1 VVRAAWTALICEC
14 NPDGPTPDAER
25 ARELNEAYAV
35 LTDPHAR
42 AKLDALLAQE
52 SKLPA
57 NGTVRSRV
65 LLTLTYLISL
75 ACLIWTLRDAKLGEL
90 KDDLATMNWW
100 WLGLAVV
107 ADIAVYCWHALRW
120 SLLLKPV
127 EPVTFRQAVSAIYV
141 GLFANE
147 VLPFRAGEI
156 LRCYLVSRWTKLP
169 FSVAVSSALIERIF
183 DGIWLC
189 LCLILTVR
197 LVRLPHHMRWLVDS
211 GYVLGTVVLS
221 GAALL
226 VLALFLRQKTRAL
239 LSGDGWQ
246 RHIRVLIDDLNLI
259 GHSRYLYFAFLQS
272 LPYLLLQVVPIYAA
286 FQAYGFD
293 LSIGVA
299 FALMVIL
306 RLGSVVPQAPGN
318 LGLFQFVTREVLQHM
333 FNVVPAEAARFSLV
347 LWGTV
352 TLPLLVAGFVALMV
366 TEKKLFELK
375 REAEDHARTPSGQ
388 PGVTP

>member
-1 VVRAAWTALICEC
+1 M
-14 NPDGPTPDAER
+14 D
-25 ARELNEAYAV
+25 
-35 LTDPHAR
+35 
-42 AKLDALLAQE
+42 
-52 SKLPA
+52 
-57 NGTVRSRV
+57 
-65 LLTLTYLISL
+65 
-75 ACLIWTLRDAKLGEL
+75 
-90 KDDLATMNWW
+90 WW
-100 WLGLAVV
+100 WLALAVF
-107 ADIAVYCWHALRW
+107 ADISVYCWHAIRW
-120 SLLLKPV
+120 SLLLRPV
-127 EPVTFRQAVSAIYV
+127 EPVTFRQAVRAIYV

-197 LVRLPHHMRWLVDS
+197 LVRVPHHMRWLVDS
-211 GYVLGTVVLS
+211 GYFLGIVVLC

-226 VLALFLRQKTRAL
+226 ALAVFLRQETRAL
-239 LSGDGWQ
+239 LSGEGWQ
-246 RHIRVLIDDLNLI
+246 RHVRILIDDLNLI
-259 GHSRYLYFAFLQS
+259 GHSRFLYFAFLQS
-272 LPYLLLQVVPIYAA
+272 LPYLLLQVIPIYAA
-286 FQAYGFD
+286 FRAYGFD

-318 LGLFQFVTREVLQHM
+318 LGLFQLLTKEALERI

-352 TLPLLVAGFVALMV
+352 TIPLLVAGFVALMV
-366 TEKKLFELK
+366 SGAKLFELK
-375 REAEDHARTPSGQ
+375 RAAEDHANEMAKNR
-388 PGVTP
+388 

>member
-1 VVRAAWTALICEC
+1 LGDNNLSGI
-14 NPDGPTPDAER
+14 
-25 ARELNEAYAV
+25 
-35 LTDPHAR
+35 
-42 AKLDALLAQE
+42 
-52 SKLPA
+52 
-57 NGTVRSRV
+57 RSRV
-65 LLTLTYLISL
+65 LLVLIYLASL
-75 ACLIWTLRDAKLGEL
+75 GCLVWTLRDARLGDL
-90 KDDLATMNWW
+90 KEDFATMNWW

-107 ADIAVYCWHALRW
+107 ADISVYCWQAIRWRQVLR
-120 SLLLKPV
+120 PV
-127 EPVTFRQAVSAIYV
+127 EQVPFRQAVSAIYV

-169 FSVAVSSALIERIF
+169 FSVAISSALIERIF

-189 LCLILTVR
+189 LCLLVSIR
-197 LVRLPHHMRWLVDS
+197 LVGVHHHHIPWLVRS
-211 GYVLGTVVLS
+211 GYILGTIVLA

-226 VLALFLRQKTRAL
+226 ALAVFLRQKTRAL

-246 RHIRVLIDDLNLI
+246 RHLRVLIDDLNLI

-272 LPYLLLQVVPIYAA
+272 LPYLLLQVIPIYAA

-318 LGLFQFVTREVLQHM
+318 LGLFQLLTKEALERI
-333 FNVVPAEAARFSLV
+333 FNVVPSEAARFSLV
-347 LWGTV
+347 LWATV
-352 TLPLLVAGFVALMV
+352 TIPLLIAGLVALMASGSR
-366 TEKKLFELK
+366 LFELK
-375 REAEDHARTPSGQ
+375 RAAEDHASEIANNRP
-388 PGVTP
+388 

>member
-1 VVRAAWTALICEC
+1 LGDIRSRI
-14 NPDGPTPDAER
+14 
-25 ARELNEAYAV
+25 
-35 LTDPHAR
+35 
-42 AKLDALLAQE
+42 LLA
-52 SKLPA
+52 
-57 NGTVRSRV
+57 
-65 LLTLTYLISL
+65 LTYLASL
-75 ACLIWTLRDAKLGEL
+75 GCLVWTLRDAKLGQL
-90 KDDLATMNWW
+90 TDDLATMDWW

-107 ADIAVYCWHALRW
+107 ADISVYCWHAIRW
-120 SLLLKPV
+120 STLLRPV
-127 EPVTFRQAVSAIYV
+127 EPVTFRQAVRAIYV

-189 LCLILTVR
+189 LCLIVTVR
-197 LVRLPHHMRWLVDS
+197 LVRVPHHMRWLVDS
-211 GYVLGTVVLS
+211 GYILGMVVLS

-226 VLALFLRQKTRAL
+226 VLAIFLRQTTRAL

-246 RHIRVLIDDLNLI
+246 RHVRILIDDLNLI

-272 LPYLLLQVVPIYAA
+272 LPYLLLQVIPIYAA
-286 FQAYGFD
+286 FRAYGFD
-293 LSIGVA
+293 LAIGVA

-318 LGLFQFVTREVLQHM
+318 LGLFQFLTKEALERI

-352 TLPLLVAGFVALMV
+352 TIPLLVAGFVALMLSGS
-366 TEKKLFELK
+366 KLFELK
-375 REAEDHARTPSGQ
+375 RAAEDHASEMAKNRSC
-388 PGVTP
+388 

>member
-1 VVRAAWTALICEC
+1 MGDT
-14 NPDGPTPDAER
+14 
-25 ARELNEAYAV
+25 
-35 LTDPHAR
+35 
-42 AKLDALLAQE
+42 
-52 SKLPA
+52 
-57 NGTVRSRV
+57 RSRF
-65 LLTLTYLISL
+65 LLILTYLASL
-75 ACLIWTLRDAKLGEL
+75 GCLVWTLHDAKLGEL
-90 KDDLATMNWW
+90 RDDLATLDWW

-107 ADIAVYCWHALRW
+107 GDIAVYCWQALRW
-120 SLLLKPV
+120 RMVLRPV
-127 EPVTFRQAVSAIYV
+127 EPVHFRQAVSAIYV

-169 FSVAVSSALIERIF
+169 FSVAISSALIERIF
-183 DGIWLC
+183 DGVWLC

-197 LVRLPHHMRWLVDS
+197 FVRLPHHLRWLVDG
-211 GYVLGTVVLS
+211 GYVLGIVVLS

-226 VLALFLRQKTRAL
+226 ALAVFLRQKTRAL

-246 RHIRVLIDDLNLI
+246 RHLRVLIDDLNLI
-259 GHSRYLYFAFLQS
+259 GHSRYLYLAFLQS
-272 LPYLLLQVVPIYAA
+272 LPYLLLQVIPIYAS
-286 FQAYGFD
+286 FRAYGFE

-318 LGLFQFVTREVLQHM
+318 LGLFQFLTKEALERI

-352 TLPLLVAGFVALMV
+352 TIPLLIAGFVALTV

-375 REAEDHARTPSGQ
+375 REAEDHAGEMAKNRR
-388 PGVTP
+388 